1 MDIDIDTPTTFEPT
15 SLFKEAVVASMVR
28 NGELVKHPCGH
39 YFQNIS
45 VDPETNL
52 AAIPYEEAENLGY
65 FKIDFLHLSILDFVE
80 SKQQLRA
87 LIHKEPKWD
96 LLCDK
101 NVVSKLFQ
109 LHRHYNII
117 SKIKPRSVNE
127 LADVIALIRPNKRHL
142 LTDYLQDRVKVSPL
156 LYRQKDDDK
165 SSFKRSHAIAYA
177 LTVVLQLHLIEQNL
191 L

>member
-1 MDIDIDTPTTFEPT
+1 MDIDIDTPTAFDPA
-15 SLFKEAVVASMVR
+15 SLFKEAIAASMVR

-80 SKQQLRA
+80 SKQQLRT
-87 LIHKEPKWD
+87 LIHKEPNWD

-101 NVVSKLFQ
+101 KVVSKLFQ
-109 LHRHYNII
+109 LHRHYDII